1 MELFGV
7 GPRIQGFDSLSVKID
22 AGNSISS
29 SESGPTVFDIIS
41 KAAQTVTTVTYSSSG
56 SVKYF
61 VFAGS
66 GNITGSNNVAISGA
80 NSRTISCWVY
90 FTSKTTQSIMCIG
103 VNGAGTGWGIETSS
117 TVFQLSKGNS
127 GTTTSITYD
136 TGQWYNI
143 VYTGENLTAN
153 SLTIKLYINGNL
165 EYTGTDTSINT
176 TNSTL
181 KLGTNNAG
189 TLFFNGRISSA
200 SVYKK
205 VLSESEIKKNYNSL
219 KSKFGL

>member
-1 MELFGV
+1 MGSGA
-7 GPRIQGFDSLSVKID
+7 GPRIQGFDSLSVKVD
-22 AGNSISS
+22 AGNTTSS
-29 SESGPTVFDIIS
+29 SQSGPTVNDLIS
-41 KAAQTVTTVTYSSSG
+41 KATQTVTSVTYATTG
-56 SVKYF
+56 KVNYF

-66 GNITGSNNVAISGA
+66 GNITGSNNVSISGA

-117 TVFQLSKGNS
+117 TVFTLSKGNS
-127 GTTTSITYD
+127 GTVTSITYN

-153 SLTIKLYINGNL
+153 SLTIKLYVNGNL

-205 VLSESEIKKNYNSL
+205 VLSANEIKKNYNSL

>member
-1 MELFGV
+1 MGSGA
-7 GPRIQGFDSLSVKID
+7 GPRIQGFDSLSVKVD
-22 AGNSISS
+22 AGNTTSS
-29 SESGPTVFDIIS
+29 SQSGPTIKDIIS
-41 KAAQTVTTVTYSSSG
+41 NATQTVTSVTYSSSG

-66 GNITGSNNVAISGA
+66 GNITGSNNVSISGA

-90 FTSKTTQSIMCIG
+90 FTSKTTQSIICIG

-117 TVFQLSKGNS
+117 TVFTLSKGNS
-127 GTTTSITYD
+127 GTVTSITYN

-153 SLTIKLYINGNL
+153 SLTIKLYVNGNL

-205 VLSESEIKKNYNSL
+205 VLSANEIKKNYNSL

>member
-1 MELFGV
+1 MGSGV
-7 GPRIQGFDSLSVKID
+7 GPIIQGFDSLSVKVD
-22 AGNSISS
+22 AGNTTSS
-29 SESGPTVFDIIS
+29 SQSGPTVFDIIS
-41 KAAQTVTTVTYSSSG
+41 NAAQTVTTATYSSSG

-66 GNITGSNNVAISGA
+66 GNITGSNNVSISGA

-90 FTSKTTQSIMCIG
+90 FTSKTIQSIMCIG

-117 TVFQLSKGNS
+117 TVFSLSKGNS

-153 SLTIKLYINGNL
+153 SLTIKLYINGSL
-165 EYTGTDTSINT
+165 QYTGTDTSINT

-205 VLSESEIKKNYNSL
+205 VLSADELKKNYNSM

>member
-1 MELFGV
+1 MGSGV
-7 GPRIQGFDSLSVKID
+7 GPRIQGHDSLSVKVD
-22 AGNSISS
+22 AGNIISS
-29 SESGPTVFDIIS
+29 TGSGASVKDLIS
-41 KAAQTVTTVTYSSSG
+41 NSTQTVTTVTYATTG
-56 SVKYF
+56 KLNYF

-66 GNITGSNNVAISGA
+66 GNITGSNNVSISGA

-117 TVFQLSKGNS
+117 TVFTLSKGNA
-127 GTTTSITYD
+127 GTTTAITYN

-143 VYTGENLTAN
+143 VYTGQNLTAN
-153 SLTIKLYINGNL
+153 SLTIKLYVNGSL
-165 EYTGTDTSINT
+165 QYTGTDTSINT

-205 VLSESEIKKNYNSL
+205 ALSDSEIMKNYNSM
-219 KSKFGL
+219 KSKYGL

>member
-1 MELFGV
+1 MGSGV
-7 GPRIQGFDSLSVKID
+7 GPKIQGFDSLSVKVD
-22 AGNSISS
+22 AGNTISS
-29 SESGPTVFDIIS
+29 SQSGPSVFDIIS

-117 TVFQLSKGNS
+117 TVFTLSKGNS
-127 GTTTSITYD
+127 GTVTSITYN

-153 SLTIKLYINGNL
+153 SLTIKLYVNGNL

-205 VLSESEIKKNYNSL
+205 VLSANEIKKNYNSL

>member
-1 MELFGV
+1 MGSGV
-7 GPRIQGFDSLSVKID
+7 GPRILGFDSLSVKVD
-22 AGNSISS
+22 AGNIKSS
-29 SESGPTVFDIIS
+29 TGSGASVKDLITNS
-41 KAAQTVTTVTYSSSG
+41 TQTVTSVTYATTG
-56 SVKYF
+56 KVNYF

-66 GNITGSNNVAISGA
+66 GNITGSNNVSISGA

-90 FTSKTTQSIMCIG
+90 FTSKTTQSIMCIV

-117 TVFQLSKGNS
+117 TVFTLSKGN
-127 GTTTSITYD
+127 
-136 TGQWYNI
+136 WYNI
-143 VYTGENLTAN
+143 VYTGENLSAN
-153 SLTIKLYINGNL
+153 SLTIKLYINGSL
-165 EYTGTDTSINT
+165 QYTGTDTSINT

-205 VLSESEIKKNYNSL
+205 ALSDNDINKNYNSM
-219 KSKFGL
+219 KSKYGL

>member
-1 MELFGV
+1 MGSGA
-7 GPRIQGFDSLSVKID
+7 GPRIQGFDSLSVKVD
-22 AGNSISS
+22 AGNTTSS
-29 SESGPTVFDIIS
+29 SQSGPTVNDLIS
-41 KAAQTVTTVTYSSSG
+41 KATQTVTSATYSSSG
-56 SVKYF
+56 KVNYF

-66 GNITGSNNVAISGA
+66 GNITGSNNVSISGA

-90 FTSKTTQSIMCIG
+90 FTSKTTQSIICIG

-117 TVFQLSKGNS
+117 TVFTLSKGNS
-127 GTTTSITYD
+127 GTVTSITYN

-153 SLTIKLYINGNL
+153 SLTIKLYVNGNL

-205 VLSESEIKKNYNSL
+205 VLSANEIKKNYNSL

>member
-1 MELFGV
+1 MGSGV
-7 GPRIQGFDSLSVKID
+7 GPRIQGFESLSVRID
-22 AGNSISS
+22 AGNITSS
-29 SESGPTVFDIIS
+29 SQSGPTVYDLIS
-41 KAAQTVTTVTYSSSG
+41 KAAQTVTTATYSSSG

-66 GNITGSNNVAISGA
+66 GNITGSNNVDISGA

-90 FTSKTTQSIMCIG
+90 FTSKATQSIMCIG

-117 TVFQLSKGNS
+117 TVFTLSKGNS
-127 GTTTSITYD
+127 GTTTATTYN

-143 VYTGENLTAN
+143 VYTGENLSAN
-153 SLTIKLYINGNL
+153 SLTIKFYVNGIL
-165 EYTGTDTSINT
+165 QYSGTDTSINT
-176 TNSTL
+176 TNSSL

-205 VLSESEIKKNYNSL
+205 VLSERDIKKNYDSM

>member
-1 MELFGV
+1 MGSGV
-7 GPRIQGFDSLSVKID
+7 GPKIQGFESLSVRID
-22 AGNSISS
+22 AGNITSS
-29 SESGPTVFDIIS
+29 SQSGSTVYDLIS
-41 KAAQTVTTVTYSSSG
+41 KAAQTVTTATYSSSG

-66 GNITGSNNVAISGA
+66 GNITGSNNVGISGA

-103 VNGAGTGWGIETSS
+103 ANGAGTGWGIETSS
-117 TVFQLSKGNS
+117 TVFTLSKGNS
-127 GTTTSITYD
+127 GTTTATTYN

-143 VYTGENLTAN
+143 VYTGENLSAN
-153 SLTIKLYINGNL
+153 SLTIKLYVNGNL

-176 TNSTL
+176 TNSSL
-181 KLGTNNAG
+181 KLGTNNAE

-205 VLSESEIKKNYNSL
+205 VLSERDIKKNYDSM

>member
-1 MELFGV
+1 MGSGV
-7 GPRIQGFDSLSVKID
+7 GPRIEGFGSLSVKVD
-22 AGNSISS
+22 AGNIISS
-29 SESGPTVFDIIS
+29 TGNGATVKDLITN
-41 KAAQTVTTVTYSSSG
+41 ATQAVTTVTYASTDKVS
-56 SVKYF
+56 YF

-66 GNITGSNNVAISGA
+66 GNITGSNNTDISGA

-90 FTSKTTQSIMCIG
+90 FTSKTIQSIMCIG

-117 TVFQLSKGNS
+117 TVFTLSKGNS
-127 GTTTSITYD
+127 GTTTSITYN

-143 VYTGENLTAN
+143 VYTGENLSAN
-153 SLTIKLYINGNL
+153 SLTIKLYVNGSL
-165 EYTGTDTSINT
+165 QYTGTDTSINT

-205 VLSESEIKKNYNSL
+205 VLSANEVEKNYNSM

>member
-1 MELFGV
+1 MGSGV
-7 GPRIQGFDSLSVKID
+7 GPRIQGHDSLSVKVD
-22 AGNSISS
+22 AGNIISS
-29 SESGPTVFDIIS
+29 TGSGSAIVDLIS
-41 KAAQTVTTVTYSSSG
+41 KATQTLTSVTYASSG
-56 SVKYF
+56 KVNYF

-66 GNITGSNNVAISGA
+66 GNITGSNNVDISGA

-117 TVFQLSKGNS
+117 TVFTLSKGNA
-127 GTTTSITYD
+127 GTTTAITYN

-143 VYTGENLTAN
+143 VYTGQNLTAN
-153 SLTIKLYINGNL
+153 SLTIKLYVNGSL
-165 EYTGTDTSINT
+165 QYTGTDTSINT

-189 TLFFNGRISSA
+189 NLFFNGRISSA

-205 VLSESEIKKNYNSL
+205 VLSDSDIKKNYDSL
-219 KSKFGL
+219 KSRFGL

>member
-1 MELFGV
+1 MGSGV
-7 GPRIQGFDSLSVKID
+7 GPRIQGFDNLSVKID
-22 AGNSISS
+22 AGNIKSPSQSGATVRDLITNSS
-29 SESGPTVFDIIS
+29 Q
-41 KAAQTVTTVTYSSSG
+41 AVTTVTYATTG
-56 SVKYF
+56 KVNYF

-66 GNITGSNNVAISGA
+66 GNITGSNNVSISGA

-90 FTSKTTQSIMCIG
+90 FTSKTIQSIMCIG

-117 TVFQLSKGNS
+117 TVFTLSKGNS
-127 GTTTSITYD
+127 GTTTSITYN

-205 VLSESEIKKNYNSL
+205 VLSAIEIKKNYNSM

>member
-1 MELFGV
+1 MGSGV
-7 GPRIQGFDSLSVKID
+7 GPKIQGFDSLSVKVD
-22 AGNSISS
+22 AGNTTSS
-29 SESGPTVFDIIS
+29 SQSGPTVNDMIS
-41 KAAQTVTTVTYSSSG
+41 NTSHTVTTATYSSSG

-66 GNITGSNNVAISGA
+66 GNITGSNNVSISGA

-90 FTSKTTQSIMCIG
+90 FTSKTIQSIMCIG

-117 TVFQLSKGNS
+117 TVFTLSKGNS
-127 GTTTSITYD
+127 GTTTSITYNTD
-136 TGQWYNI
+136 QWYNI

-153 SLTIKLYINGNL
+153 SLTIKLYINGSL
-165 EYTGTDTSINT
+165 QYTGTDTSINT

-205 VLSESEIKKNYNSL
+205 VLSADEVKKNYNSM

>member
-1 MELFGV
+1 MGSGA
-7 GPRIQGFDSLSVKID
+7 GPRIQGFDSLSVKVD
-22 AGNSISS
+22 AGNTTSS
-29 SESGPTVFDIIS
+29 SQSGPTVKDIIS
-41 KAAQTVTTVTYSSSG
+41 NATQAVTTATYATTG
-56 SVKYF
+56 KVNYF

-66 GNITGSNNVAISGA
+66 GNITGSNNVSISGA

-117 TVFQLSKGNS
+117 TVFTLSKGNS
-127 GTTTSITYD
+127 GTVTSITYN

-153 SLTIKLYINGNL
+153 SLTIKLYVNGNL

-205 VLSESEIKKNYNSL
+205 VLSANEIKKNYNSL

>member
-1 MELFGV
+1 MGSGV
-7 GPRIQGFDSLSVKID
+7 GPIIQGFDSLSVKVD
-22 AGNSISS
+22 AGNTTSS
-29 SESGPTVFDIIS
+29 SQSGPSVFDIIS
-41 KAAQTVTTVTYSSSG
+41 NAAQPVTTATYSSSG

-66 GNITGSNNVAISGA
+66 GNITGSNNVSISGA

-90 FTSKTTQSIMCIG
+90 FTSKTIQSIMCIG
-103 VNGAGTGWGIETSS
+103 INGAGTGWGIETSS
-117 TVFQLSKGNS
+117 TVFTLSKGNS
-127 GTTTSITYD
+127 GTVTSITYN

-153 SLTIKLYINGNL
+153 SLTIKLYVNGNL

-205 VLSESEIKKNYNSL
+205 VLSADEVKKNYNSM

>member
-1 MELFGV
+1 MGSGA

-22 AGNSISS
+22 AGNTISS
-29 SESGPTVFDIIS
+29 SQSGPSVFDIIS
-41 KAAQTVTTVTYSSSG
+41 NSAQTVTTVTYSSSG

-66 GNITGSNNVAISGA
+66 GNITGSNNVNISGA

-90 FTSKTTQSIMCIG
+90 FTSKTIQSIMCIG

-117 TVFQLSKGNS
+117 TVFTLSKGNS
-127 GTTTSITYD
+127 GTTTTITYN

-143 VYTGENLTAN
+143 VYTGENLTGN

-205 VLSESEIKKNYNSL
+205 VLSASEIKKNYNSM

>member
-1 MELFGV
+1 MGSGV
-7 GPRIQGFDSLSVKID
+7 GPRIQGFDSLSIKVD
-22 AGNSISS
+22 AGNIISS
-29 SESGPTVFDIIS
+29 SGNGAVVYDMITN
-41 KAAQTVTTVTYSSSG
+41 ATQAVTTATYG
-56 SVKYF
+56 STDKVSYF

-66 GNITGSNNVAISGA
+66 GNITGSNNTNISGA

-90 FTSKTTQSIMCIG
+90 FTSKTIQSIMCIG

-117 TVFQLSKGNS
+117 TVFTLSKGNS
-127 GTTTSITYD
+127 GTTTSITYN

-143 VYTGENLTAN
+143 VYTGQNLSAN
-153 SLTIKLYINGNL
+153 SLTIKLYVNGSL
-165 EYTGTDTSINT
+165 QYTGTDTSINT

-189 TLFFNGRISSA
+189 TLFFNGRISSV

-205 VLSESEIKKNYNSL
+205 VLSDSDIKKNYDCM
-219 KSKFGL
+219 KSKYGL

>member
-1 MELFGV
+1 
-7 GPRIQGFDSLSVKID
+7 VKID
-22 AGNSISS
+22 AGNTISS
-29 SESGPTVFDIIS
+29 SQSGPTVNDLIS
-41 KAAQTVTTVTYSSSG
+41 KATQTVTTVTYSSSG

-66 GNITGSNNVAISGA
+66 GNITGSNNVSISGA

-117 TVFQLSKGNS
+117 TVFTLSKGNS
-127 GTTTSITYD
+127 GTVTSITYN

-153 SLTIKLYINGNL
+153 SLTIKLYVNGNL

-205 VLSESEIKKNYNSL
+205 VLSANEIKKNYNSL

>member
-1 MELFGV
+1 MGSGV
-7 GPRIQGFDSLSVKID
+7 GPIIQGFDSLSVKVD
-22 AGNSISS
+22 AGNTTSS
-29 SESGPTVFDIIS
+29 SQSGPTVFDIIS
-41 KAAQTVTTVTYSSSG
+41 NAAQTVTTATYSSSG

-66 GNITGSNNVAISGA
+66 GNITGSNNVSISGA

-90 FTSKTTQSIMCIG
+90 FTSKTIQSIMCIG

-117 TVFQLSKGNS
+117 TVFSLSKGNS

-153 SLTIKLYINGNL
+153 SLTIKLYINGSL
-165 EYTGTDTSINT
+165 QYTGTDTSINT

-205 VLSESEIKKNYNSL
+205 VLSADEVKKNYNSM

>member
-1 MELFGV
+1 MGSGV
-7 GPRIQGFDSLSVKID
+7 GPIIQGFDSLSVKVD
-22 AGNSISS
+22 AGNTTSS
-29 SESGPTVFDIIS
+29 SQSGPTVFDIIS
-41 KAAQTVTTVTYSSSG
+41 NAAQTVTTATYSSSG

-66 GNITGSNNVAISGA
+66 GNITGSNNVSISGA

-90 FTSKTTQSIMCIG
+90 FTSKTIQSIMCIG

-117 TVFQLSKGNS
+117 TVFSLSKGNS

-153 SLTIKLYINGNL
+153 SLTIKLYINGSL
-165 EYTGTDTSINT
+165 QYTGTDTSINT

-205 VLSESEIKKNYNSL
+205 VLSADEIKKNYNSL

>member
-1 MELFGV
+1 MGSGV
-7 GPRIQGFDSLSVKID
+7 GPRILGFDSLSTKLD
-22 AGNSISS
+22 AGNIRSS
-29 SESGPTVFDIIS
+29 AGSGLTVRDLITNS
-41 KAAQTVTTVTYSSSG
+41 TQALTTVTYASTDK
-56 SVKYF
+56 VNYF

-66 GNITGSNNVAISGA
+66 GNITGSNNVSISGA

-90 FTSKTTQSIMCIG
+90 FTSKTIQSIMCIG

-117 TVFQLSKGNS
+117 TVFRLSKGNAR
-127 GTTTSITYD
+127 TTTAITYN

-143 VYTGENLTAN
+143 VYTGQNLTAN
-153 SLTIKLYINGNL
+153 SLTIKLYINGSL
-165 EYTGTDTSINT
+165 QYTGTDTSINT

-205 VLSESEIKKNYNSL
+205 ALSEREIKKNYDSL

>member
-1 MELFGV
+1 MGSGV
-7 GPRIQGFDSLSVKID
+7 GPRIQGFDSLSVKVD
-22 AGNSISS
+22 AGNIISS
-29 SESGPTVFDIIS
+29 LGSGSAIVDLIS
-41 KAAQTVTTVTYSSSG
+41 KATQTLTSVTYASSG
-56 SVKYF
+56 KVNYF

-66 GNITGSNNVAISGA
+66 GNITGSNNVDISGA

-117 TVFQLSKGNS
+117 TVFTLSKGNS
-127 GTTTSITYD
+127 GTTTAITYNTD
-136 TGQWYNI
+136 QWYNI
-143 VYTGENLTAN
+143 VYTGQNLSAN
-153 SLTIKLYINGNL
+153 SLTIKLYVNGSL
-165 EYTGTDTSINT
+165 QYTGTDTSINT
-176 TNSTL
+176 TNSSL

-205 VLSESEIKKNYNSL
+205 VLSDSDIKKNYDSL
-219 KSKFGL
+219 KSRFGL

>member
-1 MELFGV
+1 MGSGV
-7 GPRIQGFDSLSVKID
+7 GPRIQGFESLSVRID
-22 AGNSISS
+22 AGNIKSS
-29 SESGPTVFDIIS
+29 SQSGSTVRDLITNS
-41 KAAQTVTTVTYSSSG
+41 AQTVTSVTYSSSG

-66 GNITGSNNVAISGA
+66 GNITGSNNVSISGA

-103 VNGAGTGWGIETSS
+103 ANGAGTGWGIETSS
-117 TVFQLSKGNS
+117 TVFRLSKGNS
-127 GTTTSITYD
+127 GTTTSITYN

-143 VYTGENLTAN
+143 VYTGEKLTAN
-153 SLTIKLYINGNL
+153 SLTIKFYVNGIL
-165 EYTGTDTSINT
+165 QYSGTDTSINT
-176 TNSTL
+176 TNSSL

-205 VLSESEIKKNYNSL
+205 VLSERDIKKNYDSM

>member
-1 MELFGV
+1 MGSGV
-7 GPRIQGFDSLSVKID
+7 GPRIQGFDSLSVKVD
-22 AGNSISS
+22 AGNTTSS
-29 SESGPTVFDIIS
+29 SQSGPTVRDIITNLTQ
-41 KAAQTVTTVTYSSSG
+41 AVTTVTYANTG
-56 SVKYF
+56 KVNYF

-66 GNITGSNNVAISGA
+66 GNITGSNNVSISGA

-117 TVFQLSKGNS
+117 TVFTLSKGNS
-127 GTTTSITYD
+127 GTVTSITYN

-153 SLTIKLYINGNL
+153 SLTIKLYVNGNM

-205 VLSESEIKKNYNSL
+205 VLSANEIKKNYNSL

>member
-1 MELFGV
+1 MGSGV
-7 GPRIQGFDSLSVKID
+7 GPRILGFDSLSTKLD
-22 AGNSISS
+22 AGNIRSS
-29 SESGPTVFDIIS
+29 AGSGLTVRDLITNS
-41 KAAQTVTTVTYSSSG
+41 TQALTTVTYASTDK
-56 SVKYF
+56 VNYF

-66 GNITGSNNVAISGA
+66 GNITGSNNVSISGA

-90 FTSKTTQSIMCIG
+90 FTSKTIQSIMCIG

-127 GTTTSITYD
+127 GTTTAITYN

-143 VYTGENLTAN
+143 VYTGEKLSAN
-153 SLTIKLYINGNL
+153 SLTIKLYVNGSL
-165 EYTGTDTSINT
+165 QYTGTDTSINT

-181 KLGTNNAG
+181 KLGRNNAG

-205 VLSESEIKKNYNSL
+205 ALSEREIKKNYDSL

>member
-1 MELFGV
+1 MGSGA
-7 GPRIQGFDSLSVKID
+7 GPRIQGFDSLSVKVD
-22 AGNSISS
+22 AGNTTSS
-29 SESGPTVFDIIS
+29 SQSGPSVFDIIS
-41 KAAQTVTTVTYSSSG
+41 NAAQTVTTVTYASSG

-90 FTSKTTQSIMCIG
+90 FTSKTIQSIMCIG

-127 GTTTSITYD
+127 GTTTSITYN

-153 SLTIKLYINGNL
+153 SLTIKLYINGSL
-165 EYTGTDTSINT
+165 QYTGADTSINT

-205 VLSESEIKKNYNSL
+205 VLSASEIKKNYDSM

>member
-1 MELFGV
+1 MGSGV
-7 GPRIQGFDSLSVKID
+7 GPIIQGFDSLSVKVD
-22 AGNSISS
+22 AGNTTSS
-29 SESGPTVFDIIS
+29 SQSGPTVFDIIS
-41 KAAQTVTTVTYSSSG
+41 NAAQTVTTATYSSSG

-66 GNITGSNNVAISGA
+66 GNITGSNNVSISGA

-90 FTSKTTQSIMCIG
+90 FTSKTIQSIMCIG

-117 TVFQLSKGNS
+117 TVFSLSKGNS

-153 SLTIKLYINGNL
+153 SLTIKLYINGSL
-165 EYTGTDTSINT
+165 QYTGTDTSINT

-205 VLSESEIKKNYNSL
+205 VLSADEIKKNYNSM

>member
-1 MELFGV
+1 
-7 GPRIQGFDSLSVKID
+7 VKID

-29 SESGPTVFDIIS
+29 SQSGPTVFDIIS
-41 KAAQTVTTVTYSSSG
+41 KAAQTVTTVTYSSSS

-117 TVFQLSKGNS
+117 TVFTLSKGNS
-127 GTTTSITYD
+127 GTTTATTYN

-143 VYTGENLTAN
+143 VYTGENLSAN
-153 SLTIKLYINGNL
+153 SLTIKLYVNGNL

-205 VLSESEIKKNYNSL
+205 VLSERDIKKNYDSM